1 VRGDDAQ
8 RAVVRRGRYAE
19 AERNDAAILQAA
31 REVFLEDPTAPIS
44 AVAKRASVGMGAL
57 YHRYAG
63 KEVLLATLCLQGQDR
78 YLAEVRDALGA
89 VGDPWEAYVGF
100 LRRIVAADTHSLVVR
115 LAGTFT
121 PTAEHLA
128 RADEME
134 KLGTQL
140 FERAR
145 ATGKLRPDV
154 TFLDISYLLE
164 LIAKS
169 SLDTPQRTAELR
181 QRQLAVVIDGLAAVH
196 AEPLPGTSPTWD
208 EQRRRWG

>member
-1 VRGDDAQ
+1 MA
-8 RAVVRRGRYAE
+8 RRGRYAE
-19 AERNDAAILQAA
+19 AERNDARILQAA

-44 AVAKRASVGMGAL
+44 AVAKRAAVGIGAL

-63 KEVLLATLCLQGQDR
+63 KEDLLATLCLQGQDR

-100 LRRIVAADTHSLVVR
+100 LRRIVAADTHSLVVS

-134 KLGTQL
+134 RLGTQL
-140 FERAR
+140 FDRAR
-145 ATGKLRPDV
+145 ATGKLRADV
-154 TFLDISYLLE
+154 TFLDVSYLLE
-164 LIAKS
+164 LIARS
-169 SLDTPQRTAELR
+169 SLDTRQRTAELR